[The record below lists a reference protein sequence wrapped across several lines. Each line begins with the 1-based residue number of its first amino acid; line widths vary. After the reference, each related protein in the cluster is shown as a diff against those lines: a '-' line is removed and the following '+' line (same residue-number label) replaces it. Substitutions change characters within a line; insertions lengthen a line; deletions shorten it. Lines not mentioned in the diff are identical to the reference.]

1 MGYHQGARDKDG
13 VAKYEKIAVDIAY
26 SITHGEWA
34 EGTLVKGR
42 STLSGKY
49 SVSPET
55 IRRAVKL
62 LEDSSVVEVLDKRGL
77 LIKSVAAAE
86 RFIQEHQA
94 EDRIMSLRDD
104 IKSLF
109 AQKKTIEE
117 KLESTLDDL
126 IEQAMSLRNVG
137 LIFPFEVS
145 ISVGSPLVGKSI
157 GEVQFWAST
166 GATIIGVKRGGHLQL
181 SPGPKLVFF
190 EGDVIL
196 YVANEH
202 LQSMRI
208 EQYVN
213 PPKIEPEPAEDVPT
227 STEEVALV
235 ETKSLPE
242 EKVVSAEPAKTEKV
256 TVGIKE
262 TESKSS
268 EILQKKKIRL

>member
-1 MGYHQGARDKDG
+1 MEVVSNNGHKEKDG

-26 SITHGEWA
+26 SISHGEWL

-62 LEDSSVVEVLDKRGL
+62 LEDSGVVEVLDKKGL
-77 LIKSVAAAE
+77 LIKSVSAADA
-86 RFIQEHQA
+86 FINEHQA

-104 IKSLF
+104 VKALF
-109 AQKKTIEE
+109 SQKKAIDEQ
-117 KLESTLDDL
+117 LEHTLDDL

-137 LIFPFEVS
+137 LIFPLEVKIQGHS
-145 ISVGSPLVGKSI
+145 HLVGKSI
-157 GEVQFWAST
+157 GEVQFWAHT

-202 LQSMRI
+202 LQSAKI
-208 EQYVN
+208 SNYVN
-213 PPKIEPEPAEDVPT
+213 PPVVEVSEETSEEEMPETAN
-227 STEEVALV
+227 
-235 ETKSLPE
+235 
-242 EKVVSAEPAKTEKV
+242 
-256 TVGIKE
+256 
-262 TESKSS
+262 SS
-268 EILQKKKIRL
+268 ELGE

>member
-1 MGYHQGARDKDG
+1 
-13 VAKYEKIAVDIAY
+13 
-26 SITHGEWA
+26 
-34 EGTLVKGR
+34 
-42 STLSGKY
+42 
-49 SVSPET
+49 
-55 IRRAVKL
+55 
-62 LEDSSVVEVLDKRGL
+62 
-77 LIKSVAAAE
+77 
-86 RFIQEHQA
+86 
-94 EDRIMSLRDD
+94 MSLRDD

-213 PPKIEPEPAEDVPT
+213 PPKMELEPAEEVVT
-227 STEEVALV
+227 SAEEVVQSEVSAAV
-235 ETKSLPE
+235 E
-242 EKVVSAEPAKTEKV
+242 EKVSSPVPVRAEKATIEV
-256 TVGIKE
+256 KE